1 MTSVLLVTIFLVIAI
16 LSFSIG
22 YSIGYKKGGISKK
35 QENEMLVILK
45 ENTIL
50 FKNTKDFVEE
60 ACKALSTFLH

>member
-60 ACKALSTFLH
+60 ACKALSTCLH